1 MYKLIVDANK
11 PSFGLNFKELWAYR
25 DLILILIYRDLRV
38 RYTQTFLG
46 LSWAIIQPLATLL
59 IFTMVFERAI
69 GIDTGDI
76 PYPLFAL
83 CGMSAWTYFAFV
95 LNNSGNSIISS
106 QEMIKK
112 IYFPRLIIPLSKSMV
127 GLVDFIIALLLIG
140 CFMIFYGITPGNK
153 FLYLS
158 IFIAL
163 TIISALS
170 VGIWISA
177 LTIRY
182 RDLQHVV
189 PFLVQFGLY
198 ATPVGYPSELIVKNL
213 PDWAVTLFYLNPMAG
228 IVEGFRWTIL
238 GGSPPSVNV
247 YYSFGVAILLFISGL
262 YFFKKVER
270 VMADII

>member
-1 MYKLIVDANK
+1 MVYKLIVDANK

-106 QEMIKK
+106 HCHENH
-112 IYFPRLIIPLSKSMV
+112 P
-127 GLVDFIIALLLIG
+127 
-140 CFMIFYGITPGNK
+140 
-153 FLYLS
+153 
-158 IFIAL
+158 
-163 TIISALS
+163 
-170 VGIWISA
+170 
-177 LTIRY
+177 
-182 RDLQHVV
+182 
-189 PFLVQFGLY
+189 
-198 ATPVGYPSELIVKNL
+198 
-213 PDWAVTLFYLNPMAG
+213 
-228 IVEGFRWTIL
+228 
-238 GGSPPSVNV
+238 
-247 YYSFGVAILLFISGL
+247 
-262 YFFKKVER
+262 
-270 VMADII
+270 

>member
-1 MYKLIVDANK
+1 
-11 PSFGLNFKELWAYR
+11 
-25 DLILILIYRDLRV
+25 
-38 RYTQTFLG
+38 
-46 LSWAIIQPLATLL
+46 
-59 IFTMVFERAI
+59 
-69 GIDTGDI
+69 
-76 PYPLFAL
+76 
-83 CGMSAWTYFAFV
+83 
-95 LNNSGNSIISS
+95 
-106 QEMIKK
+106 
-112 IYFPRLIIPLSKSMV
+112 
-127 GLVDFIIALLLIG
+127 
-140 CFMIFYGITPGNK
+140 MIFYGITPGNK